1 MATDTSYTPAPNVPA
16 TVAPFRAWRDLQL
29 VVAGEPMPVTIM
41 RLRFAVGR
49 SKTKADITGCGRK
62 MKGGFCLFCKLFAVT
77 IRAFSFQ
84 PVIMGKKKP
93 SKTPDNT
100 IARNKSARF
109 EYFIEETLEV
119 GIVLEGWEV
128 KALREKKV
136 QINESYVFVKNGEL
150 WLSGV
155 HITPLTS
162 ASTHVKPDPTRIRK
176 LLAHRNEIDRIS
188 GQVERKGFTL
198 IALSMYWSRGRAKV
212 SIGLAKGKKL
222 HDKRATQKDR
232 DWSRDKARMLKSK

>member
-1 MATDTSYTPAPNVPA
+1 MKDG
-16 TVAPFRAWRDLQL
+16 FR
-29 VVAGEPMPVTIM
+29 
-41 RLRFAVGR
+41 
-49 SKTKADITGCGRK
+49 
-62 MKGGFCLFCKLFAVT
+62 LFCKLFAVT

-84 PVIMGKKKP
+84 PAIMGKKKP

-119 GIVLEGWEV
+119 GIALEGWEV
-128 KALREKKV
+128 KALRAKKV

-162 ASTHVKPDPTRIRK
+162 ASTHIKPDPTRIRK
-176 LLAHRNEIDRIS
+176 LLAHRHEIDRIT
-188 GQVERKGFTL
+188 GLVERKGYTL

-212 SIGLAKGKKL
+212 SIGIAKGKKL
-222 HDKRATQKDR
+222 RDKRATQKDR
-232 DWSRDKARMLKSK
+232 DWSRDKARMLKSR

>member
-1 MATDTSYTPAPNVPA
+1 
-16 TVAPFRAWRDLQL
+16 
-29 VVAGEPMPVTIM
+29 
-41 RLRFAVGR
+41 
-49 SKTKADITGCGRK
+49 

-77 IRAFSFQ
+77 IRALSFQ
-84 PVIMGKKKP
+84 PVIMGKKNK

-109 EYFIEETLEV
+109 EYFVEETLEV

-150 WLSGV
+150 WMSGM
-155 HITPLTS
+155 HITPLVS
-162 ASTHVKPDPTRIRK
+162 ASTHIKPDPTRIRK

-198 IALSMYWSRGRAKV
+198 IALSMYWSKGKAKV
-212 SIGLAKGKKL
+212 NIGLAKGKKL

>member
-1 MATDTSYTPAPNVPA
+1 M
-16 TVAPFRAWRDLQL
+16 
-29 VVAGEPMPVTIM
+29 
-41 RLRFAVGR
+41 
-49 SKTKADITGCGRK
+49 
-62 MKGGFCLFCKLFAVT
+62 T
-77 IRAFSFQ
+77 IRSFKFLSI
-84 PVIMGKKKP
+84 IMGKKNK

-119 GIVLEGWEV
+119 GIQLEGWEV
-128 KALREKKV
+128 KSLREKKV
-136 QINESYVFVKNGEL
+136 QINESYVFIKDNEL
-150 WLSGV
+150 WLSGA

-162 ASTHVKPDPTRIRK
+162 ASTHITPHPTRVRK
-176 LLAHRNEIDRIS
+176 LLAHRHEIDRIS

-198 IALSMYWSRGRAKV
+198 IALSMYWSKGKAKV

-222 HDKRATQKDR
+222 HDKRASQKDR

>member
-1 MATDTSYTPAPNVPA
+1 
-16 TVAPFRAWRDLQL
+16 
-29 VVAGEPMPVTIM
+29 
-41 RLRFAVGR
+41 
-49 SKTKADITGCGRK
+49 
-62 MKGGFCLFCKLFAVT
+62 
-77 IRAFSFQ
+77 
-84 PVIMGKKKP
+84 MGKKNK

-119 GIVLEGWEV
+119 GIALQGWEV
-128 KALREKKV
+128 KALREIKG
-136 QINESYVFVKNGEL
+136 QINESYVFVKSGEL

-162 ASTHVKPDPTRIRK
+162 ASTHVTPDPTRIRK

-198 IALSMYWSRGRAKV
+198 IALSMYWSHGRAKV

-222 HDKRATQKDR
+222 HDKRASQKDR
-232 DWSRDKARMLKSK
+232 DWSRDKARMLKSR